1 MIHAEMKELIQNNLD
16 AGLVLYVVHPELK
29 QEWLQGQMTDL
40 RWAVLDTDGR
50 TSITDMGRMLRQT
63 ALEAN
68 KLVQVRTTQNEPHIR
83 FANEADVVVLVGFA
97 EENVPF
103 FGENVIISK
112 FRTVQE
118 IPRKV
123 FPI

>member
-29 QEWLQGQMTDL
+29 QEWLQGRITDL
-40 RWAVLDTDGR
+40 RWSLLDPAGKE
-50 TSITDMGRMLRQT
+50 SIRDMGRTLRQT
-63 ALEAN
+63 AVDTG
-68 KLVQVRTTQNEPHIR
+68 KLVQVQTTQAEPFTM
-83 FANEADVVVLVGFA
+83 FAHECDVVVLVGFK
-97 EENVPF
+97 EENLPE

-112 FRTVQE
+112 FRTVTE
-118 IPRKV
+118 LPRKV

>member
-16 AGLVLYVVHPELK
+16 AGMVLYILHPELK

-40 RWAVLDTDGR
+40 RWAVLDIDGR
-50 TSITDMGRMLRQT
+50 TAIKDMGRTLRLT
-63 ALEAN
+63 AVEN
-68 KLVQVRTTQNEPHIR
+68 KKLVQVKTTQADPHCTFMNEC
-83 FANEADVVVLVGFA
+83 DVCVLVGF
-97 EENVPF
+97 EDEHLPH
-103 FGENVIISK
+103 FGENVIIAK
-112 FRTVQE
+112 FRSLAE